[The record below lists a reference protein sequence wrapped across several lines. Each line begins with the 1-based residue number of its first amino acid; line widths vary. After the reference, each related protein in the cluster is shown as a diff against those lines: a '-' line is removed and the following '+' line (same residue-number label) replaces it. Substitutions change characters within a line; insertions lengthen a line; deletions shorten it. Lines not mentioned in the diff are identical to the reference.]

1 MPIALAIRDYYFRY
15 RHTPDWI
22 LQNVSLQLAYGEFM
36 VLSGHSGGGKSTLLA
51 GINGA
56 IPHLCPGEQQGDILV
71 DGRSMREASMSQIAR
86 LVGSVL
92 QNADSQIIHATVED
106 EIAFGCENLCLEP
119 GEIGLRVTRACR
131 MMQLEPEWP
140 TRTLSGGQKQRL
152 IIASVLAMG
161 QRIIALDEPLANLD
175 REGAGILLRC
185 LRELAD
191 TGYAVLLIEHRL
203 DVVLPYADTVA
214 WLEDGRV
221 TAPAAK
227 TEILRRNTAL
237 LEGPGNAYPGGDI
250 CLEARGLC
258 YEAGGR
264 PILRGVDLSVRRG
277 ERVVILGENGC
288 GKTTLLRLLAGLIR
302 PTAGEIRQ
310 KVEPRRR
317 NRPSARWFQKVG
329 YICQNP
335 NYQLFMPTVAAEI
348 AYPSRSGAEVNR
360 FLELYEL
367 AALAGSHPQSLSE
380 GQKRRISIAAVTA
393 GLPEVLLL
401 DEPTVGQDYG
411 ALSRLVRTLNRLQQ
425 ENGSTM
431 ITVTHDFR
439 CAAALADTIIRM
451 RDGRIEK
458 SGGRELAAE
467 YFN

>member
-203 DVVLPYADTVA
+203 DVVLPMRIR
-214 WLEDGRV
+214 WLGWK
-221 TAPAAK
+221 TAGHGPAAK
-227 TEILRRNTAL
+227 TK
-237 LEGPGNAYPGGDI
+237 I
-250 CLEARGLC
+250 C
-258 YEAGGR
+258 
-264 PILRGVDLSVRRG
+264 V
-277 ERVVILGENGC
+277 
-288 GKTTLLRLLAGLIR
+288 
-302 PTAGEIRQ
+302 
-310 KVEPRRR
+310 
-317 NRPSARWFQKVG
+317 
-329 YICQNP
+329 
-335 NYQLFMPTVAAEI
+335 
-348 AYPSRSGAEVNR
+348 
-360 FLELYEL
+360 
-367 AALAGSHPQSLSE
+367 
-380 GQKRRISIAAVTA
+380 
-393 GLPEVLLL
+393 
-401 DEPTVGQDYG
+401 
-411 ALSRLVRTLNRLQQ
+411 
-425 ENGSTM
+425 
-431 ITVTHDFR
+431 
-439 CAAALADTIIRM
+439 
-451 RDGRIEK
+451 
-458 SGGRELAAE
+458 
-467 YFN
+467 